1 MYYIVGQAQNKFN
14 LSEVKSVVNFGVDN
28 YSSAKVHGGKDSD
41 YQL

>member
-28 YSSAKVHGGKDSD
+28 SSVKVHGGKDSG